1 MNENGVY
8 GVGSKPVIFSI
19 PDKKA
24 DSRYLQRLS
33 KNPKFV
39 ILMFVKG

>member
-8 GVGSKPVIFSI
+8 GVGLKPVIFSI

-24 DSRYLQRLS
+24 DSRYLQ
-33 KNPKFV
+33 F
-39 ILMFVKG
+39 IAEQ